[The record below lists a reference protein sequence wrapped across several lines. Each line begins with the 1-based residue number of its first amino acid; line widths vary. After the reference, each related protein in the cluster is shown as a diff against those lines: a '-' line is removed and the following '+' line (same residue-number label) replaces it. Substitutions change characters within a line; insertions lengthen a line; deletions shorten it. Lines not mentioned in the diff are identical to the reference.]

1 MGEMKK
7 ITVHVPA
14 RLLASVQSGT
24 GEGVSETIR
33 MALQK
38 LEHEQFYKGMLALR
52 GKLKLDLDLDAS
64 REDREFDEHGN
75 VIN

>member
-33 MALQK
+33 LALQK

-52 GKLKLDLDLDAS
+52 GKVTLDIDLDAS
-64 REDREFDEHGN
+64 RQDREFDEFGN

>member
-1 MGEMKK
+1 MSEMKK
-7 ITVHVPA
+7 VTVHVPA

-33 MALQK
+33 LALQK

-52 GKLKLDLDLDAS
+52 GKLKLDIDIDAS

-75 VIN
+75 IIN

>member
-1 MGEMKK
+1 MGELKK

-14 RLLASVQSGT
+14 RLLASVQAGT
-24 GEGVSETIR
+24 GEGVTETIR

-52 GKLKLDLDLDAS
+52 GKVKLDIDLDAS
-64 REDREFDEHGN
+64 REDREFDEYGN

>member
-1 MGEMKK
+1 MSEMKK

-14 RLLASVQSGT
+14 RLLASVQAGT

-38 LEHEQFYKGMLALR
+38 LEHEQFYKGMMALR
-52 GKLKLDLDLDAS
+52 GKVTLDIDLDAS